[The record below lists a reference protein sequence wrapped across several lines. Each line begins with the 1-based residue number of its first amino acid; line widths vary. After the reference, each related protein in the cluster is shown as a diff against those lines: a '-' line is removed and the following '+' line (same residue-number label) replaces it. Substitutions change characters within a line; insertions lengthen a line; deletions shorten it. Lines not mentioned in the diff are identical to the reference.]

1 MRDKIGRR
9 SAVAATSLA
18 LAAALVTPPVP
29 AGATT
34 AETCHPP
41 RYDTVKCACE
51 AMARALSPVI
61 PPASWDCN

>member
-1 MRDKIGRR
+1 MRKKP
-9 SAVAATSLA
+9 A
-18 LAAALVTPPVP
+18 LAAAGAAVAAALVVPPP
-29 AGATT
+29 AAAAT

-61 PPASWDCN
+61 PPETWNCN